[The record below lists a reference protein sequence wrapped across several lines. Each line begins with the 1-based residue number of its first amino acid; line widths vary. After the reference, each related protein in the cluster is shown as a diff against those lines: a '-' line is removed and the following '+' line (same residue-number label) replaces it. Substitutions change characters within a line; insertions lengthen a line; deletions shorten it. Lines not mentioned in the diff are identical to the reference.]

1 MTAVAERW
9 WFAFLLWASL
19 GLVFLLGGIILVWF
33 AMAHIDCAGC
43 ATQPKDTALTMY
55 FVAGLGIILVTAIV
69 AAATTDRIPARRVLI
84 PGLGLLLLTL
94 AICFV
99 ILLSSLPG

>member
-33 AMAHIDCAGC
+33 AMAHIVYWTFDRTEFVLRKPHVVGERDG
-43 ATQPKDTALTMY
+43 QPVEVTDYSETVMMTASHEVWGEL
-55 FVAGLGIILVTAIV
+55 
-69 AAATTDRIPARRVLI
+69 R
-84 PGLGLLLLTL
+84 
-94 AICFV
+94 
-99 ILLSSLPG
+99 